1 MKALTCAATRRRLQA
16 FHDHELAVADQ
27 IAVGSHLEW
36 CDECAARL
44 DELQEMRS
52 ALHALVPRTSVL
64 THEDAGG
71 FTAAVVSRMKAE
83 NERSLLVRLRS
94 AFDDLHFVYAGV
106 GATVAT
112 VACLM
117 IMLGMMRFAT
127 NERPDSLAGIVSML
141 ATPLECE
148 FGNELVEAAVCRER
162 WVERFQRANEAAEQD
177 AVFTLEAV
185 LTTEQHLPNLTGAH
199 RRGRRTAPGQVKL
212 IEGLLD
218 VVSRSRLDAGQQP
231 QTPPAA
237 SSMTIWLLARETVR
251 ATKPVPP
258 LDVPLPP
265 KKRAAALTSAL
276 RITRA

>member
-36 CDECAARL
+36 CDGCAARL

-52 ALHALVPRTSVL
+52 ALHALVPRTRVL
-64 THEDAGG
+64 THEDAAG

-127 NERPDSLAGIVSML
+127 NEQRPDSLAAIVSML
-141 ATPLECE
+141 ATPLECAV
-148 FGNELVEAAVCRER
+148 GNDPLDASICRER
-162 WVERFQRANEAAEQD
+162 WIERFQRANELAEQD

-185 LTTEQHLPNLTGAH
+185 LTQQGRLENLSLMRAS
-199 RRGRRTAPGQVKL
+199 RRHAATGQVKL

-218 VVSRSRLDAGQQP
+218 AVTRSRLESGQTQP
-231 QTPPAA
+231 LP
-237 SSMTIWLLARETVR
+237 SSVNNMLWLVERQTVR
-251 ATKPVPP
+251 ASKPAP

-265 KKRAAALTSAL
+265 KKRAASLGDPL
-276 RITRA
+276 RISRA

>member
-64 THEDAGG
+64 THEDAAG

-127 NERPDSLAGIVSML
+127 NEQRPDSLAAIVSML
-141 ATPLECE
+141 ATPLECAV
-148 FGNELVEAAVCRER
+148 GNDPLDASICRER
-162 WVERFQRANEAAEQD
+162 WIERFQRANELAEQD

-185 LTTEQHLPNLTGAH
+185 LTTDQHLPNLTGAH

-218 VVSRSRLDAGQQP
+218 AVTRSRLESGQTQP
-231 QTPPAA
+231 LP
-237 SSMTIWLLARETVR
+237 SSVNNMLWLVERQTVR
-251 ATKPVPP
+251 ASKPAP

-265 KKRAAALTSAL
+265 KKRAASLGDPL
-276 RITRA
+276 RISRA

>member
-64 THEDAGG
+64 THEDAAG
-71 FTAAVVSRMKAE
+71 FTAAVVGRMKAE
-83 NERSLLVRLRS
+83 NERSLLVLLRS

-127 NERPDSLAGIVSML
+127 NEQRPDSLAAIVSML

-148 FGNELVEAAVCRER
+148 VGNDPLDASICRER
-162 WVERFQRANEAAEQD
+162 WIERFQRANELAEQD

-185 LTTEQHLPNLTGAH
+185 LTQQGRLENLSLMRAS
-199 RRGRRTAPGQVKL
+199 RRHAATGQVKL

-218 VVSRSRLDAGQQP
+218 AVTRSRLESGQTQP
-231 QTPPAA
+231 LP
-237 SSMTIWLLARETVR
+237 SSVNNMLWLVERQTVR
-251 ATKPVPP
+251 ASKPAP

-265 KKRAAALTSAL
+265 KKRAASLGDPL
-276 RITRA
+276 RISRA